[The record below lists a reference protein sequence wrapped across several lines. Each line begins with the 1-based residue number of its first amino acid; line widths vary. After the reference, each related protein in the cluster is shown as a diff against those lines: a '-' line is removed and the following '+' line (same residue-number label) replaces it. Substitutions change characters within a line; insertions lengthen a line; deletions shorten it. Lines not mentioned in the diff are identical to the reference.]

1 MTERHLGDGAIR
13 RSSLYGSSTENTYAG
28 ALSFMRRNY
37 TRVLDGVDVVV
48 SGIPLDLATTFRPGA
63 RFGPAAVRA
72 ASVQLAELN
81 PYPWGFNPFDD
92 LAVTDYGDCWFDAH
106 NPCAHHPA
114 LGRPHAHVRRRSFH
128 HVSAFDCAR
137 GEVRQAALADPLRC
151 PLRHLGRR

>member
-37 TRVLDGVDVVV
+37 TRVLDGVDVAI

-72 ASVQLAELN
+72 AS
-81 PYPWGFNPFDD
+81 G
-92 LAVTDYGDCWFDAH
+92 
-106 NPCAHHPA
+106 
-114 LGRPHAHVRRRSFH
+114 
-128 HVSAFDCAR
+128 
-137 GEVRQAALADPLRC
+137 
-151 PLRHLGRR
+151 